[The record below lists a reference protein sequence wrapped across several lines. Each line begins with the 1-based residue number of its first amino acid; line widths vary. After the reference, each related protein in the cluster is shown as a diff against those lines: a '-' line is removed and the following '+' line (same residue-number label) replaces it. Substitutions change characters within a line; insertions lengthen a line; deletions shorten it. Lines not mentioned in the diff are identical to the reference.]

1 MSSTRTIAFF
11 GATGD
16 CAGSCLAAC
25 LRNEYTCTA
34 LARSPQK
41 LKDSLSAKGISP
53 DIQSRFLTITQGD
66 IRDVEA
72 VRTVLHPSINSDT
85 TTLTTKDTRTVD
97 LIISGIGPTSFY
109 LHPNPLAPIG
119 IQDSTIC
126 RDASKTI
133 LAALLPSTY
142 PSHAKPL
149 LINIS
154 TTGISPPDCPRDI
167 PFLYIPLY
175 RWLLHHPHVDKG
187 AMEGN
192 LRDMFKSKVREEERG
207 IRGFVNVKPTLLTGG
222 EGKGWEKI
230 RFGVETEPA
239 VGWFVARRDVG
250 EWIFE
255 RCVRR
260 EIEEGWVGRGVT
272 LAN

>member
-34 LARSPQK
+34 LARSPEK
-41 LKDSLSAKGISP
+41 LQASLTAKGISP
-53 DIQSRFLTITQGD
+53 EIQASFLTITQGD

-72 VRTVLHPSINSDT
+72 VRTVLHPGTITN
-85 TTLTTKDTRTVD
+85 KPPQTVD

-133 LAALLPSTY
+133 LAALLPSHS
-142 PSHAKPL
+142 PHHAKPL

-154 TTGISPPDCPRDI
+154 TTGIPPPGLPRDI

-187 AMEGN
+187 GMESN
-192 LRDMFKSKVREEERG
+192 LRTLFKPEVPEAERG
-207 IRGFVNVKPTLLTGG
+207 IRGVVNVKPTLLTGG
-222 EGKGWEKI
+222 EGKGWDKV

-239 VGWFVARRDVG
+239 IGWFVARKDVG

-260 EIEEGWVGRGVT
+260 EVEEGWVGRGVT